1 MLAFDDAAHFQE
13 VYDCQELAYEAYN
26 DSIDQL
32 YSGLSDEMYNDLLDS
47 IGFIDETP
55 LIDFEQNFSG
65 YHSYRQYMQS
75 LTDVWL
81 LAGADPLSD
90 PDGDNVVGDLFTEV
104 LFNRHGAVMIGG
116 VIHMTLPNGDQ
127 VEILNGDCDVYMCF
141 ANDPGCQIGGQN
153 VVTHKGS
160 YSGDC
165 RDNAEERGWQTWDS
179 GKKRIKWRMK
189 FKYSQFLD
197 NHRTFVEMK
206 SLRKK
211 NGKWRDYRSPI
222 GFVVKGPHNGGNE
235 AIGRSSIDCQFSDD
249 YNPIRIVKRRK
260 YRSRFYMFPIAQSYY
275 QMRIG
280 DLRCDFNYGGTTY
293 THDLGW

>member
-1 MLAFDDAAHFQE
+1 
-13 VYDCQELAYEAYN
+13 
-26 DSIDQL
+26 
-32 YSGLSDEMYNDLLDS
+32 MYNDLLDS

-55 LIDFEQNFSG
+55 LIEFEQNFSG

-75 LTDVWL
+75 LTDAWL

-127 VEILNGDCDVYMCF
+127 VEILNGDCNVYMCF
-141 ANDPGCQIGGQN
+141 ANDPGCQLGGQN
-153 VVTHKGS
+153 VVIHKGN
-160 YSGDC
+160 YSDDC

-197 NHRTFVEMK
+197 QHRTFAELK
-206 SLRKK
+206 SLRRK
-211 NGKWRDYRSPI
+211 NGKWRDSRSHI
-222 GFVVKGPHNGGNE
+222 GFVVNGPHNGGAL
-235 AIGRSSIDCQFSDD
+235 AIRRSSIDCEFAGGYDIIE
-249 YNPIRIVKRRK
+249 PVKRRK
-260 YRSRFYMFPIAQSYY
+260 YQSEFYWFLPTQTYY
-275 QMRIG
+275 QMRIADVRG
-280 DLRCDFNYGGTTY
+280 NFSYGGVVFS
-293 THDLGW
+293 HDLGW